1 MKTFIIHWHTV
12 SQGQNLRGGYSV
24 VVERDNRAARRAIRS
39 QMRVSRGESLRID
52 RVEAR

>member
-24 VVERDNRAARRAIRS
+24 VVERDKRAARRAIRS
-39 QMRVSRGESLRID
+39 GLWLDRGEALRID

>member
-12 SQGQNLRGGYSV
+12 SQGHSCRGGYTV
-24 VVERDNRAARRAIRS
+24 VQERDKRAARRAIRS
-39 QMRVSRGESLRID
+39 QLSLYRGESLRIE